1 MHDPVLTFIE
11 RSKTRELEM
20 TVFQHASVVPTSE
33 IVGRE
38 LKGAYLKEGGGGPGM
53 PVTPPL

>member
-1 MHDPVLTFIE
+1 MHDPVVTFIE

-38 LKGAYLKEGGGGPGM
+38 LKGAYLKEGGGVLGCP
-53 PVTPPL
+53 

>member
-1 MHDPVLTFIE
+1 
-11 RSKTRELEM
+11 M

-33 IVGRE
+33 IAGRE